1 MRLPG
6 SGGQAAWP
14 GSALDV
20 ACLSR
25 PHPRRMAGLTALSFL
40 LLLVVIG
47 FFALLVI
54 RLFPVYLEYFNVT
67 SSLKAVQG
75 EAQMESLS
83 NAEIKTRLLRRFE
96 VNDVAHVGRQDIR
109 IETEADKRKIIVAYE
124 VREPFLGNVDLVVSF
139 DEQVEI
145 RGR

>member
-1 MRLPG
+1 
-6 SGGQAAWP
+6 
-14 GSALDV
+14 
-20 ACLSR
+20 
-25 PHPRRMAGLTALSFL
+25 MAGLTALSFL

-67 SSLKAVQG
+67 SSLKAVQS

-145 RGR
+145 QGR